1 MYVIDRIEKNIV
13 ILENRTNNEMTEI
26 NIDKLPKNIKE
37 GDIITLSNNEYVKEI
52 EKTKLIKNNIR
63 NRFNRLKNK

>member
-37 GDIITLSNNEYVKEI
+37 GDIITLLNNEYVKEI